1 VPIYAYKGVTGAGK
15 TARGQVTAEN
25 ARAARSKMRQDG
37 VFLTEINEA
46 AGSAGGAA
54 TTQDRDESTARRLNL
69 KVSFGRR
76 IPAIERAVATR
87 QLATLVGAGIPLV
100 EAMTA
105 LVQQLEHAYLKT
117 VMGQARERV
126 NEGASL
132 ADALE
137 ETEEFDKLYVS
148 MIRAGEASGGLA
160 PVLMRIADYLEETV
174 RLTNKVGSILMYPAF
189 MLLFTLV
196 VVATLVTV
204 VLPQITSLLASL
216 DQELPFY
223 TVWIMAGSEFARSWW
238 WAMAMALV
246 ALYFGFRAIVATEAG
261 RAGWDRMK
269 LRMPIVGRIVRIVAI
284 ARFTR
289 TLATLLSSGVGI
301 IQSLDIARNVANN
314 TVIANVIDDARNA
327 VLEGAPLAVPLKNSG
342 EFPPLVTTMVEVGE
356 RSGELEPMLDKVA
369 TTYDEQIE
377 TTVSGLTAL
386 LEPLLILVMV
396 GIVLV
401 IILATL
407 MPLLQITNSLN

>member
-1 VPIYAYKGVTGAGK
+1 MPIYAYKGVTAAGK
-15 TARGQVTAEN
+15 AARGQLTAESP
-25 ARAARSKMRQDG
+25 RAARQKMRKDG
-37 VFLTEINEA
+37 IFLTEIAE
-46 AGSAGGAA
+46 AGSGGGAPI
-54 TTQDRDESTARRLNL
+54 DEDDASSRFRIDF
-69 KVSFGRR
+69 SFTRR
-76 IPAIERAVATR
+76 IPALERAIATR

-100 EAMTA
+100 EALTA

-117 VMGQARERV
+117 VMGEVRERV

-137 ETEEFDKLYVS
+137 DTGEFDNLYVS
-148 MIRAGEASGGLA
+148 MIRAGEATGGLA
-160 PVLMRIADYLEETV
+160 GVLIRIADYLEETV
-174 RLTNKVGSILMYPAF
+174 RMRNKVSSILVYPVF
-189 MLLFTLV
+189 MLVFTLI

-204 VLPQITSLLASL
+204 VLPQITSLLSTL

-223 TVWIMAGSEFARSWW
+223 TRWIMNASEFTRSWW
-238 WAMAMALV
+238 WAMALGLLS
-246 ALYFGFRAIVATEAG
+246 LYMGFRAIIATEGG
-261 RAGWDRMK
+261 RAGWDRLT
-269 LRMPIVGRIVRIVAI
+269 LRLPVIGRITRIVAI

-301 IQSLDIARNVANN
+301 VQALDISRNVANN
-314 TVIANVIDDARNA
+314 TVIARVIESARRQI
-327 VLEGAPLAVPLKNSG
+327 LEGAPLAVPLRNSG

-369 TTYDEQIE
+369 TTYDEQVE
-377 TTVSGLTAL
+377 TTVSSLTAL

-401 IILATL
+401 IIMATL

>member
-1 VPIYAYKGVTGAGK
+1 MPIYAYKGVDAAGK
-15 TARGQVTAEN
+15 TARGQLTAET
-25 ARAARSKMRQDG
+25 ARAARAKMRQDG
-37 VFLTEINEA
+37 VFLTEITEA
-46 AGSAGGAA
+46 GAGSSVSAASAESGG
-54 TTQDRDESTARRLNL
+54 QRFSLDL
-69 KVSFGRR
+69 SFSKR
-76 IPAIERAVATR
+76 IPAAERAIATR

-100 EAMTA
+100 EALTA
-105 LVQQLEHAYLKT
+105 LVRQIEHSYLKT
-117 VMGQARERV
+117 VMGQVRERV

-137 ETEEFDKLYVS
+137 ASQEFDNLYVS

-160 PVLMRIADYLEETV
+160 AVLVRVADYLEDTV
-174 RLTNKVGSILMYPAF
+174 RLKNKVGSILVYPLF
-189 MLLFTLV
+189 MLLFTTI

-216 DQELPFY
+216 NQELPFY
-223 TVWIMAGSEFARSWW
+223 TRWIMNGSEFTRSWW
-238 WAMAMALV
+238 WAMALGLV
-246 ALYFGFRAIVATEAG
+246 ALFVVFRAIIATESG
-261 RAGWDRMK
+261 RSGWDK
-269 LRMPIVGRIVRIVAI
+269 LVLRLPVIGRITRVVAI

-301 IQSLDIARNVANN
+301 IQALDISRNVANN
-314 TVIANVIDDARNA
+314 TVIAKVIDLARTQ
-327 VLEGAPLAVPLKNSG
+327 VLEGAALAVPLRNSG

-369 TTYDEQIE
+369 QTYDEQVE

>member
-1 VPIYAYKGVTGAGK
+1 VPNYAYKGVTSAGK
-15 TARGQVTAEN
+15 AARGQVTAEN
-25 ARAARSKMRQDG
+25 ARAARSKMRDDG
-37 VFLTEINEA
+37 VFLTEITEA
-46 AGSAGGAA
+46 VGAGAA
-54 TTQDRDESTARRLNL
+54 TNDLEEIASRRFNLN
-69 KVSFGRR
+69 VSFGRR
-76 IPAIERAVATR
+76 IPALERAIATR

-100 EAMTA
+100 EALTA
-105 LVQQLEHAYLKT
+105 LVEQLEHAYLKT
-117 VMGQARERV
+117 VMGQVRERV

-137 ETEEFDKLYVS
+137 ETDEFDKLYVS
-148 MIRAGEASGGLA
+148 MIRAGEASGGLS
-160 PVLMRIADYLEETV
+160 PVLLRIADYLEETV
-174 RLTNKVGSILMYPAF
+174 RLANKVGSILIYPAF
-189 MLLFTLV
+189 MLIFTLV

-223 TVWIMAGSEFARSWW
+223 TRWIMASSEFARSWW
-238 WAMAMALV
+238 WAMALSLV
-246 ALYFGFRAIVATEAG
+246 ALYFGFRALVATEKG
-261 RAGWDRMK
+261 RAGWDRLK
-269 LRMPIVGRIVRIVAI
+269 LQLPVAGRLIRVVAI

-314 TVIANVIDDARNA
+314 TVIADVIDTARKA
-327 VLEGAPLAVPLKNSG
+327 ILEGAPLAVPLKNSG
-342 EFPPLVTTMVEVGE
+342 EFPPLVTTMIEVGE

-369 TTYDEQIE
+369 ETYDEQVE
-377 TTVSGLTAL
+377 TTVSSLTAL